1 MNHLQCFRRRGFTI
15 VELLVVM
22 ALFAVLVALLLP
34 AIQQSR
40 GAARLAGC
48 RSNLRQIGVA
58 THNYIDVHNR
68 FPSGG
73 YSIRG
78 CLYALLPYM
87 EQDAVYQ
94 RAEAI
99 DASGSGRMSDAIPV
113 IPVYLCPSDPT
124 TKTNNVTSYK
134 VNKAMLP
141 VLGEA
146 RAFLYTPNTPAT
158 ITDGLSQTAFMSE
171 MATNNWRHFYQI
183 PIGVFPFV
191 RTFSEFKNLSEQCA
205 AGRGVVGS
213 PSIGGGSGGIIK
225 NSSGYDHF
233 LPPQKP
239 ACYFVPYPFTIHP
252 ALSAHRQG
260 VSVLMADGSVRF
272 TNENIDRD
280 VWWCL

>member
-1 MNHLQCFRRRGFTI
+1 MNHSQCFQRRGFTI

-22 ALFAVLVALLLP
+22 AVFAVLVALLLP
-34 AIQQSR
+34 AIQQAR
-40 GAARLAGC
+40 GTARLAGC

-68 FPSGG
+68 FPGG
-73 YSIRG
+73 GNGVRG

-99 DASGSGRMSDAIPV
+99 DASGPGHMGDAIPV

-124 TKTNNVTSYK
+124 TRTNNVSSYQ

-141 VLGEA
+141 VLGDA

-171 MATNNWRHFYQI
+171 IVTNNWRRGYHL
-183 PIGVFPFV
+183 PTEVFPFV
-191 RTFSEFKNLSEQCA
+191 RTLSEFKDLSEQCA
-205 AGRGVVGS
+205 AGRGADGS
-213 PSIGGGSGGIIK
+213 PSVGGKSSGIII
-225 NSSGYDHF
+225 NVSGYDHF

-239 ACYFVPYPFTIHP
+239 VCYFTPYSFAIHP

-280 VWWCL
+280 V